1 MGEMI
6 KDTQAH
12 RSERVEA
19 IKEKLRAVL
28 ADHKVKTTD
37 IQAMSGPSVTTYKI
51 YPVGGVSCAKIMRLQ
66 DDIELSLNAG
76 GVRVVTLP
84 DSVGVEVANEHPSI
98 VPLKSLLE
106 DAAFRESK
114 AALPVAISR
123 DAQGNPKIIDLAQA
137 SHILMAGATKQGK
150 TEAVHSLI
158 LSLLCSRTP
167 GEVKFVLIDPKNYEL
182 EAYKTL
188 RREYIAELPDVEKK
202 AVLTSAE
209 EAEKSLRSLCLELE
223 KRYETL
229 SEGDARNIRQYNAE
243 AKEKMPYIVAVVDE
257 FADLTVP
264 MWGGRKNGGVLNYI
278 VRLAQTGRAV
288 GIHLV
293 ITTQR
298 PSPAIITGAIKAN
311 FPTRLAFRT
320 AARQD
325 SFAIIDVPGAE
336 RLIGGGEMLLECGGE
351 ITRVQGAH
359 VDEKDIDAV
368 IRAIGSR
375 QCDGKIHDT
384 PYCLPSVED
393 AGAESSGSGGTT
405 CLHNIDDRF
414 EEAARLVVTTQIGS
428 ASHLQLKLGIGYARA
443 GKLTDQLEAAGIVG
457 PLEGTK
463 PGKVLV
469 RTIDELEKK
478 LKAYNDPE
486 SVI

>member
-1 MGEMI
+1 MKKTNNIIQSDSG
-6 KDTQAH
+6 
-12 RSERVEA
+12 ERVET
-19 IKEKLRAVL
+19 IKEKLCAIL
-28 ADHKVKTTD
+28 ADHKVKTAD
-37 IQAMSGPSVTTYKI
+37 IQAVSGPAVTTYKV
-51 YPVGGVSCAKIMRLQ
+51 YPAGGVSLAKVKRLQ
-66 DDIELSLNAG
+66 DEIEFFLDAG
-76 GVRVVTLP
+76 GVRVVTLS
-84 DSVGVEVANEHPSI
+84 DAVGIEVANERPSI
-98 VPLKSLLE
+98 VPLKPLLDSDE
-106 DAAFRESK
+106 FKNSD
-114 AALPVAISR
+114 AALPVAIGR

-137 SHILMAGATKQGK
+137 PHILMAGATKQGK

-158 LSLLCSRTP
+158 LSLLCSRSP
-167 GEVKFVLIDPKNYEL
+167 DEVKFVLIDPKNYEL
-182 EAYKTL
+182 KAYRALK
-188 RREYIAELPDVEKK
+188 REYIAELPDVEKK
-202 AVLTSAE
+202 AVQTTAE
-209 EAEKSLRSLCLELE
+209 EAEKALRSLCLELE
-223 KRYETL
+223 KRYEAL
-229 SEGDARNIRQYNAE
+229 VEGDVRNIRQYNAE
-243 AKEKMPYIVAVVDE
+243 AKEKMPYIVAVIDE

-264 MWGGRKNGGVLNYI
+264 MWGGRKNGGILNLI
-278 VRLAQTGRAV
+278 VRLAQKGRAA

-320 AARQD
+320 ATRQD
-325 SFAIIDVPGAE
+325 SLAIIDVPGAE
-336 RLIGGGEMLLECGGE
+336 RLIGGGDMLLECGGE
-351 ITRVQGAH
+351 ITRVQGAY

-428 ASHLQLKLGIGYARA
+428 ASHLQLKLGIGYVRA